1 LPRHAFRAATVA
13 VLLLAPLSSRGQ
25 DATAPKPEH
34 PAFDLTYVP
43 PQATGIVAVRP
54 NVIFSDPAM
63 RPLARLA
70 NEGLAQL
77 LQLFQLPTEPKLPV
91 EEIEQIVGFIWITT
105 TKTPPLGKH
114 TLMAAPVLIRT
125 AHDFDWP
132 KLMRQFD
139 PKAEEVR
146 CGGRVYYR
154 SHLKML
160 PFMPSEATLCYFIPD
175 RRTLVLPQEKE
186 LRALLTGNPE
196 ARPRF
201 SWDRDWKHVEHGLFA
216 VTLDNG
222 WARGQ
227 SAEEIGGEP
236 WATVLTQNTATM
248 VAGVSWSDG
257 VVFESFLGC
266 KDAASAGET
275 VRVLEKVLAGQ
286 LPSSPSQDPL
296 GQIASKFYKDL
307 RDHAKVTRAG
317 NTVCV
322 RTSARISV
330 ADMAKLLLA
339 RAPKNFR

>member
-1 LPRHAFRAATVA
+1 LPRRGSLATFA
-13 VLLLAPLSSRGQ
+13 VLLLAPLSSPGQ
-25 DATAPKPEH
+25 DAASPKPEH
-34 PAFDLTYVP
+34 PAFDVTYVP
-43 PQATGIVAVRP
+43 PQATGVVAVRP

-77 LQLFQLPTEPKLPV
+77 LQLYQLPTEPKLPV
-91 EEIEQIVGFIWITT
+91 EEIEQVVGCIWITT
-105 TKTPPLGKH
+105 PKTSPLGKH

-125 AHDFDWP
+125 THDFDWL
-132 KLMRQFD
+132 KLMRQID

-146 CGGRVYYR
+146 CGGQVYYR
-154 SHLKML
+154 SHPKML
-160 PFMPSEATLCYFIPD
+160 PFMPPEATFCYFIRD
-175 RRTLVLPQEKE
+175 RRTLVLPQENE
-186 LRALLTGNPE
+186 LRAILTGKPE

-201 SWDRDWKHVEHGLFA
+201 SWDKDWKHVERGLFA
-216 VTLDNG
+216 VALDNG

-257 VVFESFLGC
+257 IVFKSFLGC

-275 VRVLEKVLAGQ
+275 VQVLEKIRAG
-286 LPSSPSQDPL
+286 LSPSSPSQHPL
-296 GQIASKFYKDL
+296 GQIAFKLCKDL
-307 RDHAKVTRAG
+307 HDHAQVTREG
-317 NTVCV
+317 NTVRL

-330 ADMAKLLLA
+330 ADMAKLFLA